1 MCESITDW
9 FNNMSTNDNNN
20 VTTTSGHSGDN
31 GMGEDDFFDQYY
43 SSPDSSMKQSQREQK
58 RRPKPKD
65 GTLLVC
71 GVCGDKALGYNFDA
85 ITCESCKAF
94 FRRNALKTKVFTCSF
109 DGNCKLD
116 THTRKFCSGCRLK
129 KCFDIGMRKDWILS
143 DDQLAKR
150 KTTTKKEQQSFS
162 MKQTKQRKMEDSPGS
177 TDEITSTYISEDSS
191 NKSPMDDMSPQKSD
205 YEDEDYIVPL
215 CDEYRKE
222 IDNLEI
228 QYAQVFDSGYTEEQ
242 VQKLTGDPRSP
253 DELFNMTDIF
263 IRRLIK
269 FAKHIP
275 EFRSLPQEDQIHLLK
290 GGIMEIMVLRSAM
303 GFDSRAMQWKVKS
316 TAGAG
321 EKRLDPTVIQKNLG
335 TGMYVEHVKFIRSL
349 NELTRANKT
358 IMTLL
363 FVIELFSSDR
373 PNLIHKD
380 LVSKGQEKFSTWLRA
395 YLESQ
400 VPVGEARSLYPKL
413 LMKLLDVRSLGES
426 SAQLASHL
434 DITRLEPLLVE
445 VFNLQK

>member
-1 MCESITDW
+1 MMDPTSNSLHSRWPFQYQDIDSRMEEP
-9 FNNMSTNDNNN
+9 MSTN
-20 VTTTSGHSGDN
+20 
-31 GMGEDDFFDQYY
+31 GEYY
-43 SSPDSSMKQSQREQK
+43 SSPDSSMKQREQK

-65 GTLLVC
+65 GTVLIC

-150 KTTTKKEQQSFS
+150 KTSTKKECSGLS
-162 MKQTKQRKMEDSPGS
+162 VKQTKQRKIEDSPGS

-191 NKSPMDDMSPQKSD
+191 NRSPMDDMSPLKSD
-205 YEDEDYIVPL
+205 IEDDDYIVPL

-222 IDNLEI
+222 IENLEF

-269 FAKHIP
+269 FSKHIP

-303 GFDSRAMQWKVKS
+303 GFDSRAMQWKLKS
-316 TAGAG
+316 SSLG
-321 EKRLDPTVIQKNLG
+321 EKGIDPTVIQKNLG

-395 YLESQ
+395 YLESLY
-400 VPVGEARSLYPKL
+400 PVSEARILYPKL

>member
-1 MCESITDW
+1 MVL
-9 FNNMSTNDNNN
+9 F
-20 VTTTSGHSGDN
+20 
-31 GMGEDDFFDQYY
+31 
-43 SSPDSSMKQSQREQK
+43 
-58 RRPKPKD
+58 
-65 GTLLVC
+65 
-71 GVCGDKALGYNFDA
+71 LG
-85 ITCESCKAF
+85 
-94 FRRNALKTKVFTCSF
+94 
-109 DGNCKLD
+109 
-116 THTRKFCSGCRLK
+116 
-129 KCFDIGMRKDWILS
+129 

-228 QYAQVFDSGYTEEQ
+228 QYTQVFDSGYTDEQ

-290 GGIMEIMVLRSAM
+290 
-303 GFDSRAMQWKVKS
+303 
-316 TAGAG
+316 
-321 EKRLDPTVIQKNLG
+321 VINCCFL
-335 TGMYVEHVKFIRSL
+335 S
-349 NELTRANKT
+349 
-358 IMTLL
+358 
-363 FVIELFSSDR
+363 
-373 PNLIHKD
+373 
-380 LVSKGQEKFSTWLRA
+380 
-395 YLESQ
+395 
-400 VPVGEARSLYPKL
+400 
-413 LMKLLDVRSLGES
+413 
-426 SAQLASHL
+426 
-434 DITRLEPLLVE
+434 
-445 VFNLQK
+445 